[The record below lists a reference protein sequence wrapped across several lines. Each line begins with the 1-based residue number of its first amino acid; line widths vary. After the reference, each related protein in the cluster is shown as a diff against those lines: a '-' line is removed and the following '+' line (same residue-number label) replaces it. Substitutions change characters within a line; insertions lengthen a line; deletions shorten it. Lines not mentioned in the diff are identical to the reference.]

1 MIKKINL
8 KIVTLFGI
16 GYIKIAPG
24 TAASLVTTVILYL
37 LFTYGFKGI
46 GIYIIYF
53 LIFLFFYSLYAINS
67 LKNHFKKDDPQEIVI
82 DEVIGQSIP
91 IVVLAY
97 QIDMFNPDKVGTP
110 FIWCI
115 FYFLVFRL
123 FDIVKIFPCNIIDK
137 KMKNSLGI
145 MLDDIIAGIYS
156 IIIPLFIYI
165 VGSLFLA
172 RLNVWIN

>member
-8 KIVTLFGI
+8 KIVTFFGI

-97 QIDMFNPDKVGTP
+97 QIGMFNPDKVGSP
-110 FIWCI
+110 FIS
-115 FYFLVFRL
+115 FT
-123 FDIVKIFPCNIIDK
+123 
-137 KMKNSLGI
+137 
-145 MLDDIIAGIYS
+145 
-156 IIIPLFIYI
+156 
-165 VGSLFLA
+165 
-172 RLNVWIN
+172 WI